1 MRRPISTNRGFIS
14 VLLIFQFIPLLL
26 FPASSFSPSSQE
38 WWLPVLLAILA
49 IVASLALVVRH
60 STAVWPWNLMAF
72 SQGFN
77 IISRLMMLWAHATV
91 NAGGAPALN
100 TPYIFL
106 TLLAMFL
113 SAFLL
118 LFLERPDVR
127 MAVTA

>member
-26 FPASSFSPSSQE
+26 FPGSSFSPSSQE

-127 MAVTA
+127 MTVTA